1 MDRASNYP
9 QAGRA
14 SHPDPQSVF
23 SELSGRFLRGPVAM
37 GVAPS
42 TSSEAPAEA
51 VWPSDWHKIP
61 GKSRKIARAAILD
74 ISVRCGHHPLTRMR
88 LARAHHSHLPGVTIV
103 VRLALGARASNIR
116 RACRTGSQA
125 L

>member
-1 MDRASNYP
+1 
-9 QAGRA
+9 
-14 SHPDPQSVF
+14 
-23 SELSGRFLRGPVAM
+23 M

-103 VRLALGARASNIR
+103 VRLALGARALETSSSQPP
-116 RACRTGSQA
+116 ADMEDGSRSCTWIVKPFCGE
-125 L
+125 

>member
-1 MDRASNYP
+1 
-9 QAGRA
+9 
-14 SHPDPQSVF
+14 
-23 SELSGRFLRGPVAM
+23 M

-116 RACRTGSQA
+116 RACGTGSQA